1 MVASPMLTR
10 SSYGVRR
17 FKETLYRRVVLNYY
31 NNMKKNAL
39 LSPSLLSADF
49 SNLKSALEK
58 IEKNGGSLVHVD
70 VMDGHFV
77 PPVSY
82 GQPVVASVRSCT
94 KLPFDV
100 HLMIE
105 HPELSIP
112 SFIDAGADYVTFHAE
127 ATAHADRCIQMIHER
142 GKKAGI
148 AVCPATPVS
157 ALECMLPFVDIV
169 LVMTVN
175 PGWGGQKLI
184 PYTVN
189 KVKQLAALQQ
199 ERGYSYLI
207 SVDGGVNA
215 DTLPVVLDAG
225 TDIVVSGSA
234 FFEGSL
240 QW

>member
-1 MVASPMLTR
+1 MLI
-10 SSYGVRR
+10 
-17 FKETLYRRVVLNYY
+17 LYRQVVLNYY
-31 NNMKKNAL
+31 NYMKKNAL

-49 SNLKSALEK
+49 SNLGAALK
-58 IEKNGGSLVHVD
+58 TIEDKGGSLVHID

-82 GQPVVASVRSCT
+82 GQPVIASLRSST

-100 HLMIE
+100 HLMVE
-105 HPELSIP
+105 RPELSIS

-127 ATAHADRCIQMIHER
+127 ATAHADRCIQMIHEK
-142 GKKAGI
+142 GKKAGVAI
-148 AVCPATPVS
+148 CPSTPVS
-157 ALECMLPFVDIV
+157 VLEYMLPYVDLV

-184 PYTVN
+184 PYTVD
-189 KVKQLAALQQ
+189 KVKELAALQ
-199 ERGYSYLI
+199 EKNKYSYLI

-215 DTLPVVLDAG
+215 QTLPVVREAG

-234 FFEGSL
+234 FFEGKL